1 MSDPGPADTDDR
13 PPDTEELT
21 AASAAAS
28 AARYLAELTTARPLA
43 ATSVEPSEESWIVEV
58 EVLEDRRIPSS
69 ADRLALYRV
78 DVALDGT
85 LQAYRRV
92 GRYGRDSSDPTC
104 RR

>member
-1 MSDPGPADTDDR
+1 M
-13 PPDTEELT
+13 T
-21 AASAAAS
+21 AASAAAA

-43 ATSVEPSEESWIVEV
+43 ATSVEQGEDGWTVEV

-78 DVALDGT
+78 DVALDGA
-85 LQAYRRV
+85 LQGYRRI

-104 RR
+104 ER